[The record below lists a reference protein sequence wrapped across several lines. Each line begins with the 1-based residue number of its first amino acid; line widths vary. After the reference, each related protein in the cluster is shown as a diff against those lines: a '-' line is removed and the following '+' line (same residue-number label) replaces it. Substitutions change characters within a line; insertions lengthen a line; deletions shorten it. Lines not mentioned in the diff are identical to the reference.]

1 MGFDKK
7 QFQDLI
13 ERVIRDLNMHSR
25 AAVHLLLGTAAQ
37 ESGFGTYLR
46 QVGGGPALGVFQM
59 EPATDLDIW
68 RNYLVYRED
77 LAEAVWQ
84 VAGAAV
90 DVGPSID
97 ALEANLSYQIA
108 MARIHY
114 WRVPEALPSYT
125 DISGLA
131 RYWKQHY
138 NTPEGKGT
146 EEGFV
151 GNYHKYV
158 GKRGVGCQVSGF
170 RFQEKISVLTP
181 DTRTLTPFLKNG
193 K

>member
-1 MGFDKK
+1 MPFDKK

-59 EPATDLDIW
+59 EPATERDIW
-68 RNYLVYRED
+68 QHWLDFRED
-77 LAEAVWQ
+77 LAFEVWATSG
-84 VAGAAV
+84 V
-90 DVGPSID
+90 SCSNFR
-97 ALEANLSYQIA
+97 ALESNIAYQIA

-114 WRVPEALPSYT
+114 RRVKEPLPPHN

-131 RYWKQHY
+131 RYWKRHY
-138 NTPEGKGT
+138 NTPEGKGA
-146 EEGFV
+146 EKEFV
-151 GNYHKYV
+151 ENYKKYV
-158 GKRGVGCQVSGF
+158 
-170 RFQEKISVLTP
+170 
-181 DTRTLTPFLKNG
+181 
-193 K
+193 